1 MFKQK
6 AIRSRL
12 FPGATSPEQVS
23 QQVILA
29 RPVNNV
35 KVVLLQLQTP
45 AKELLVVVGHS
56 LQKHKGIMV
65 SVDRDY
71 LFGTGVR

>member
-1 MFKQK
+1 MCKQK
-6 AIRSRL
+6 LIRSQL
-12 FPGATSPEQVS
+12 FLGATSAEQAS

-45 AKELLVVVGHS
+45 AKELLVVAGHS
-56 LQKHKGIMV
+56 LQKHKGIMA

-71 LFGTGVR
+71 PFGTRVK